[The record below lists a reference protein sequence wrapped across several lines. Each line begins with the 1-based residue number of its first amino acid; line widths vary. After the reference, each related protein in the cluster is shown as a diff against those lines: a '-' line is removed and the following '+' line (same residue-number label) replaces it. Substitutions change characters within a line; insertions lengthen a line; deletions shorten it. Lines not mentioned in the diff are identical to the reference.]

1 MWKMGGRG
9 YIEKRK
15 NPERRTIM
23 LGVIIGFGLLT
34 IFFWLCFKFTSAIFS
49 ILFWLFIKLP
59 CAIALAV
66 LGAVFCVTILLIPV
80 GKGCFNLAWELL
92 T

>member
-1 MWKMGGRG
+1 
-9 YIEKRK
+9 
-15 NPERRTIM
+15 M
-23 LGVIIGFGLLT
+23 LGIIICLGILT
-34 IFFWLCFKFTSAIFS
+34 IIFWLCFKVTGAMFS

-59 CAIALAV
+59 FAILMAF
-66 LGAVFCVTILLIPV
+66 LGITFCITILLIPI